1 MSNSDIKPVDITVK
15 LHKDLHG
22 NEEICPTCN
31 GNSTGSY
38 TNVVLI
44 GVILYTVALVICVS
58 LVGKNRGK
66 QNEFY

>member
-31 GNSTGSY
+31 G
-38 TNVVLI
+38 I
-44 GVILYTVALVICVS
+44 GLVIAD
-58 LVGKNRGK
+58 RGYK
-66 QNEFY
+66 LRYF